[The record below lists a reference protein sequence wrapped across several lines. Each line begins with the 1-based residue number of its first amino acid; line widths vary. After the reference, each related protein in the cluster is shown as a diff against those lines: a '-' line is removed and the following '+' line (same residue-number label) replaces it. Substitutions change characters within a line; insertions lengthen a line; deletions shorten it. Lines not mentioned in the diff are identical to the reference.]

1 MAERRHDDVPIV
13 PLAWLF
19 LAAGVLGVIA
29 ATAPH
34 DPVTRVPVVLGIS
47 ALAIAVSG
55 VLYLL
60 RRRRLHVV
68 GAVVLLTLAIAMT
81 ATGIWATGG
90 PPNAT
95 SAFYM
100 WICLFAA
107 YVLPGRLAIGAALV
121 CSASYVAVTV
131 ISPPSYPPVAHL
143 ATSIAS
149 LVGATMLVTT
159 LRARLQ
165 EVMEVLSEAASTDP
179 LTGLANRRQF
189 NGVLA
194 RELARAQRDKRPV
207 SLIVLDLDHFKTV
220 NDSAGHD
227 AGDEVLRLV
236 AAVLTE
242 HSRTVDLPAR
252 LGGEEF
258 ALILPDTDAEGGV
271 LVAERLRLE
280 VQRRTKRGGPGV
292 TVSLGVACSP
302 SGGRDA
308 DALVQ
313 DADSAL
319 YVAKNGGRDRV
330 ECAGARL
337 EMLTA

>member
-1 MAERRHDDVPIV
+1 
-13 PLAWLF
+13 
-19 LAAGVLGVIA
+19 
-29 ATAPH
+29 
-34 DPVTRVPVVLGIS
+34 
-47 ALAIAVSG
+47 
-55 VLYLL
+55 
-60 RRRRLHVV
+60 
-68 GAVVLLTLAIAMT
+68 
-81 ATGIWATGG
+81 
-90 PPNAT
+90 
-95 SAFYM
+95 
-100 WICLFAA
+100 
-107 YVLPGRLAIGAALV
+107 
-121 CSASYVAVTV
+121 
-131 ISPPSYPPVAHL
+131 VAHL